1 MEFNLV
7 RKLFLQRCVALQISD
22 TTLKS
27 YEEFLKRFQRFL
39 FQQGIEDFT
48 KVDEVALRQFLI
60 DLSKTMNSITIE
72 SYYRKLKTLFNF
84 LIKDKY
90 LDDNPLSRVIK
101 PKMAQRQIRT
111 FTPEEVSKMLH
122 GIDTSDFIG
131 FRNYTILSLLLS
143 TGLRRREYIGLTLL
157 DVDFNTGLIHIIGK
171 GDKERFVPIGNT
183 LARIF
188 KKYLKRRDEYMSEV
202 LRGHS
207 SAVLFISKD
216 GNQLTISGS
225 DSIFQELKSKL
236 GMRGKKYS
244 AHTWRHT
251 FAKTFLLNGGDVFT
265 LQKILGH
272 SDITTT
278 KVYINLSDNEMKAQN
293 NKFNPLDNSRW
304 QYY

>member
-1 MEFNLV
+1 
-7 RKLFLQRCVALQISD
+7 
-22 TTLKS
+22 
-27 YEEFLKRFQRFL
+27 
-39 FQQGIEDFT
+39 
-48 KVDEVALRQFLI
+48 
-60 DLSKTMNSITIE
+60 
-72 SYYRKLKTLFNF
+72 
-84 LIKDKY
+84 
-90 LDDNPLSRVIK
+90 
-101 PKMAQRQIRT
+101 
-111 FTPEEVSKMLH
+111 MLH

-143 TGLRRREYIGLTLL
+143 TGLRRREYLGLTLL
-157 DVDFNTGLIHIIGK
+157 DVDFNTGLIHVLGK

-183 LARIF
+183 LARIL

-202 LRGHS
+202 LKGHS

-225 DSIFQELKSKL
+225 DSIFQELKGKL
-236 GMRGKKYS
+236 GMNGKKYS

-293 NKFNPLDNSRW
+293 SKFNPLDNSRW